1 MSLRLGTVRA
11 AHRGKRLI
19 ENARLRSKLSSNDPS
34 RLQISNRERMAICR
48 RTFSLFSSF
57 EPQAPS
63 LENLIANLELEFP
76 LTHSIQRSGIVSNRK
91 FFAIFHR
98 TFPSPRPSRLVTR
111 HPSQITHLLIETP
124 RLEFPVTPMKQK
136 AVQNPNRD
144 NLATFQLCFSLQDAT
159 HASTAQASPSS
170 FEPQASSLQTS
181 PQSLA
186 SSLQNKYASM
196 PPMATTARIA
206 TLPGTT
212 DRRIDA
218 LLALLAE
225 NSTIV
230 ISGAKIAQ
238 EIGVSRQQVWRWI
251 EQLRAL
257 GVRVKGHAATGYHI
271 ERVPD
276 ILAPQLLSNQ
286 LAGTAFARR
295 IYHFFKIDSTNNVA
309 MQLGEAGEPHGAVV
323 LAEEQTAGRGRA
335 GRKWLSEKSAGIHC
349 TVLLRPQIP
358 PAYAPLLTLV
368 AGLAARDACAEE
380 LNDRNLDIR
389 WPNDLLFGG
398 RKFSGILTEMHAE
411 PDRVHYAV
419 IGIGIN
425 VNQTKMPAELA
436 DIATSL
442 RIETGKPHSRL
453 QLLIRLLRHL
463 DRYYNQFI
471 GEGAEPILRRFADV
485 STYFKGKH
493 VKISTATETF
503 TGITAGLEPSGVLR
517 VARDDGR
524 GTELI
529 LSGDVSEAS

>member
-1 MSLRLGTVRA
+1 
-11 AHRGKRLI
+11 
-19 ENARLRSKLSSNDPS
+19 
-34 RLQISNRERMAICR
+34 
-48 RTFSLFSSF
+48 
-57 EPQAPS
+57 
-63 LENLIANLELEFP
+63 
-76 LTHSIQRSGIVSNRK
+76 
-91 FFAIFHR
+91 
-98 TFPSPRPSRLVTR
+98 
-111 HPSQITHLLIETP
+111 
-124 RLEFPVTPMKQK
+124 
-136 AVQNPNRD
+136 
-144 NLATFQLCFSLQDAT
+144 
-159 HASTAQASPSS
+159 
-170 FEPQASSLQTS
+170 
-181 PQSLA
+181 
-186 SSLQNKYASM
+186 M
-196 PPMATTARIA
+196 PTTARMA

-230 ISGAKIAQ
+230 ISGAKIAK

-257 GVRVKGHAATGYHI
+257 GVRVTGHAATGYHI

-349 TVLLRPQIP
+349 TVLLRPRIP

-380 LNDRNLDIR
+380 IGDRNLDIR

-425 VNQTKMPAELA
+425 VNQTKMPSELA

-442 RIETGKPHSRL
+442 RIETGQPHSRL

-471 GEGAEPILRRFADV
+471 AEGAEPILRRFADV

-529 LSGDVSEAS
+529 LSGDVCEAS